1 MLEAT
6 EDEQYERR
14 WQPVFEHC
22 VDCGMSDAIIGNT
35 AHENEYNEYT
45 EEYWNG
51 LTSKRAIDKPS
62 AFVLLI
68 VPGGVMEHA
77 MLLTYS
83 TGLGNTV
90 LFQTSE
96 DAFNY
101 GTNYVDDPWQVV
113 EL

>member
-14 WQPVFEHC
+14 AEEFFVWEPVFE
-22 VDCGMSDAIIGNT
+22 GMSGAIIGNS
-35 AHENEYNEYT
+35 ALENEYT
-45 EEYWNG
+45 EEYW
-51 LTSKRAIDKPS
+51 LASKRAIDKPS

-68 VPGGVMEHA
+68 VPGGVMEHS